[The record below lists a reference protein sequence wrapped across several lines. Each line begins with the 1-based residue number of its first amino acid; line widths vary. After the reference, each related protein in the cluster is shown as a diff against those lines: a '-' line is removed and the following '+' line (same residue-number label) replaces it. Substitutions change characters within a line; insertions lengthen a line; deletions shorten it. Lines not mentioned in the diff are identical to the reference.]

1 MRPKAYVYAL
11 ITALAIALAIT
22 FVARER
28 DQAHPASAL
37 QTTTLDIADQVAA
50 VTYPR
55 EPILIPDASLPT
67 YVVTSTPVPVPTL
80 AAPKAPQATAA
91 EVAPPKPLPSNSN
104 SDSSA
109 YTACLSN
116 PERYNWEYWALVAG
130 FPEYV
135 IHSPEMQTL
144 IHTESGGDLCAIN
157 RSSGAICWIQQY
169 PGSDVFL
176 DPLRCM
182 QQGYSKWAPTQSF
195 YDHWY
200 KFWGN

>member
-1 MRPKAYVYAL
+1 MRLRTYIYAL
-11 ITALAIALAIT
+11 VTALLVALAIT

-28 DQAHPASAL
+28 DQAHPASASTT
-37 QTTTLDIADQVAA
+37 QSTTLDIADQVAA

-67 YVVTSTPVPVPTL
+67 YVVTPTPVPTL
-80 AAPKAPQATAA
+80 AAPIHSLVTAA
-91 EVAPPKPLPSNSN
+91 EVAPPQPLPAY
-104 SDSSA
+104 SDA